1 MQVDKNFNSA
11 NSTSVFLTAL
21 QTITRRSGGL
31 PWFGSQTSGDKI
43 VEVIL
48 GNISSLDNLAYQSF
62 ESDLKMT
69 GSKTRTTWQLEM
81 PGSHILETLEN

>member
-1 MQVDKNFNSA
+1 MGLNNYDFKQVDKNFNST
-11 NSTSVFLTAL
+11 NSTSVLMTAL

-31 PWFGSQTSGDKI
+31 PWFGSQTSGDII
-43 VEVIL
+43 VDVML

-69 GSKTRTTWQLEM
+69 GSKQELLL
-81 PGSHILETLEN
+81 S

>member
-1 MQVDKNFNSA
+1 MGLNNYDFMQVDKNFNST
-11 NSTSVFLTAL
+11 NSTSVLMTAL

-31 PWFGSQTSGDKI
+31 PWFGSQTSGDII
-43 VEVIL
+43 VDVIL

-69 GSKTRTTWQLEM
+69 GSKTRTTW
-81 PGSHILETLEN
+81 